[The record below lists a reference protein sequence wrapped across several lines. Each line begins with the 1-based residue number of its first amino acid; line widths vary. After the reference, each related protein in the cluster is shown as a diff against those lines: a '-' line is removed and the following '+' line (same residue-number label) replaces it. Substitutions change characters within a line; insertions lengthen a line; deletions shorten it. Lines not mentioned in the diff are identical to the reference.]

1 LIGLARE
8 RGSAV
13 AIGHPYE
20 ATLAILEEELP
31 MLAEAGVELV
41 PISELVTNPVRLSY
55 SNDDRE
61 VTF

>member
-1 LIGLARE
+1 
-8 RGSAV
+8 
-13 AIGHPYE
+13 
-20 ATLAILEEELP
+20 